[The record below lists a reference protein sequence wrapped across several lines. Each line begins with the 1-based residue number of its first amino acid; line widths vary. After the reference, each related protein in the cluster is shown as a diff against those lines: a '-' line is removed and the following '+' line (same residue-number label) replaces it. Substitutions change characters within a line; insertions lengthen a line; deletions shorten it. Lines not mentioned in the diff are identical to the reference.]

1 MGQLARSGDLS
12 NANLRRAMVYGAT
25 MGSFAVSAFGI
36 DAFKGLAPVNIEHRV
51 RAFRELTSLEMPEPV
66 A

>member
-1 MGQLARSGDLS
+1 
-12 NANLRRAMVYGAT
+12 MVYGAT

-36 DAFKGLAPVNIEHRV
+36 QGLKDLAPANVEHRV
-51 RAFRELTSLEMPEPV
+51 RAFRELTELELPEPV